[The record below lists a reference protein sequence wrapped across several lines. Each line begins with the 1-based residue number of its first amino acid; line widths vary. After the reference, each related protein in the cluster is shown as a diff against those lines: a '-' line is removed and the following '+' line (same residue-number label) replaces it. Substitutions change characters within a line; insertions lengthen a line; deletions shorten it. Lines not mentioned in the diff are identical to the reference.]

1 MTKEDKN
8 YLKRLL
14 FTFIGLFIGTGI
26 FDYWHFKT
34 HPSWYV
40 ATASPW
46 YYEILLRGVVFL
58 ILWFIAVV
66 MLLLARTIAKTK
78 LWVSVRNYFSKYNY

>member
-1 MTKEDKN
+1 MLKEDKN

-14 FTFIGLFIGTGI
+14 RLWIGLFIGTGI

-40 ATASPW
+40 ATATPW
-46 YYEILLRGVVFL
+46 YNEILLRGVVFL
-58 ILWFIAVV
+58 ILWLMAVV
-66 MLLLARTIAKTK
+66 MLLIARVIAQTK
-78 LWVSVRNYFSKYNY
+78 LWANVRNYFSKY